1 MGMQKK
7 RKNNKNDSVPV
18 LLKSKSGK
26 KDKIE
31 KLKAYKKSVI
41 FEYVTGKKQV
51 LLLHNEYNN
60 QDNKMY

>member
-7 RKNNKNDSVPV
+7 EKKKKDSVPV

-31 KLKAYKKSVI
+31 KQVKKWTALKYL
-41 FEYVTGKKQV
+41 GKNSRKQQNRYQK
-51 LLLHNEYNN
+51 LIY
-60 QDNKMY
+60 D